1 MGMARAL
8 RSFLDAPGA
17 VFGMA
22 IVVTASMAA
31 LFAPVLAVQNPFDLA
46 ALSIAD
52 SQLAPGAVGADGR
65 MYWLGTD
72 DQGRDLY
79 SAILYGLRVSLV
91 VAIIST
97 GIACALGT
105 IVGVIAGYRG
115 GWLDA
120 LLMRLADIQLAFPS
134 ILVAL
139 VLLALLGP
147 GLEKVIV
154 AVVAVQWAYY
164 ARTARGSVLVE
175 RTKEYVLAAR
185 NLQFPTARIMFLHL
199 LPNSLAPLSV
209 VVVVQMA
216 AAIALEATLSF
227 LGVGLPIT
235 EPSLGLLIAN
245 GYASMLS
252 GEYWL
257 SFYPGVVLLAVLLG
271 MNLLGERLRAFND
284 PRIVA

>member
-1 MGMARAL
+1 MSMARGL
-8 RSFLDAPGA
+8 SIFFKAPSA
-17 VFGMA
+17 VFGLA
-22 IVVTASMAA
+22 IVTAAGIAA
-31 LFAPVLAVQNPFDLA
+31 VLAPILAIQNPFDLA
-46 ALSIAD
+46 GLSIAD
-52 SQLAPGAVGADGR
+52 AQLAPGTGGADGKTR
-65 MYWLGTD
+65 WLGTD

-79 SAILYGLRVSLV
+79 SAILYGLRVSLI
-91 VAIIST
+91 VAIVST
-97 GIACALGT
+97 ATACVLGT
-105 IVGVIAGYRG
+105 VIGVIAGYRG
-115 GWLDA
+115 GWLDG
-120 LLMRLADIQLAFPS
+120 LLMRLADMQLAFPS

-147 GLEKVIV
+147 GIEKVIIAIV
-154 AVVAVQWAYY
+154 TVQWAYY

-185 NLQFPTARIMFLHL
+185 NLQYSAARIMFLHL

-257 SFYPGVVLLAVLLG
+257 SFYPGVVLLSVLLG